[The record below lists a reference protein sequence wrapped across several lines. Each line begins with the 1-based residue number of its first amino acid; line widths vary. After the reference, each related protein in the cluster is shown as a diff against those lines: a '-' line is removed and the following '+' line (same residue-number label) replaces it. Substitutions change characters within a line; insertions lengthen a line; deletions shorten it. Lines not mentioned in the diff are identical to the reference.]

1 MPADK
6 KVVVLGGGAALLGL
20 LFLASG
26 GEAHA
31 AEAEPEPKPKRP
43 ASDKEKAVALAVK
56 FARLFGIPPSLVL
69 AIMAINGWRRSI
81 SIPNSRG
88 GAWGITTMT
97 VATAVDLTKRFPAQ
111 AKKYWP
117 GFDGTGQSLQDLAT
131 DIALAAWQLSLQW
144 KFFKRQWLPVALAYY
159 TGSGRMQVI
168 LKGGGGKL
176 PAKLPADVA
185 REAAAY
191 KRVMTSDPI
200 VKRSLANDPA
210 LSGEALPPS
219 ARKRQ
224 GTLANAKVFG
234 ERFQTID
241 QCRQALGA
249 AAVVLNKAYPV
260 ADRTPFVASWAGL
273 KVALHQRIDS
283 VNTYAMKTYKEVSA
297 LTSNPPPEK
306 LRTAT
311 ALAVLQANDVL
322 ADVDDAVN
330 DPQLQFLPNFLGAI
344 RQILE
349 GVGAAAK
356 AIMPSW
362 APWAAGAAVIVGG
375 MVIAIKH

>member
-6 KVVVLGGGAALLGL
+6 KIVAIGGGAALIGL
-20 LFLASG
+20 LAFLSSG
-26 GEAHA
+26 GT
-31 AEAEPEPKPKRP
+31 AEAAPEALPVKPKKP
-43 ASDKEKAVALAVK
+43 PTDKERAVALAVK

-97 VATAVDLTKRFPAQ
+97 VATAADLTKRFPAQ

-117 GFDGTGQSLQDLAT
+117 RFNGTGQSLQDLAT

-168 LKGGGGKL
+168 LKSGGGKL
-176 PAKLPADVA
+176 PATLPADVA

-191 KRVMTSDPI
+191 KRVMVSDPI

-210 LSGEALPPS
+210 LSGALPAA

-234 ERFQTID
+234 ERFKTIA

-249 AAVVLNKAYPV
+249 ASVVLNKAYPV
-260 ADRTPFVASWAGL
+260 ADRTPFIASWAGL
-273 KVALHQRIDS
+273 EEALHQRIDS
-283 VNTYAMKTYKEVSA
+283 VNTFAMKTYKEVSA
-297 LTSNPPPEK
+297 LKSDPPPEK

-311 ALAVLQANDVL
+311 ALAVLQANDAL

-330 DPQLQFLPNFLGAI
+330 DPELQFLPNFLGAI
-344 RQILE
+344 REILE
-349 GVGAAAK
+349 AVGRAAQAV
-356 AIMPSW
+356 MPSW
-362 APWAAGAAVIVGG
+362 APWAAGGALLVGG